1 VPLGAALHHLFAER
15 EAHALAAYHVRV
27 VPLDMLSC
35 PLTAL
40 VTVWPMRS
48 LILDDASLASRP
60 IR

>member
-1 VPLGAALHHLFAER
+1 
-15 EAHALAAYHVRV
+15 VRV